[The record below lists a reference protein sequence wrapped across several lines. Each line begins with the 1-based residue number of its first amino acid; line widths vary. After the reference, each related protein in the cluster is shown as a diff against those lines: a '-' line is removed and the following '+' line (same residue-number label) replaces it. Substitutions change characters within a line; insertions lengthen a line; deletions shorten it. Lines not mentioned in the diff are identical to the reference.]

1 MAAVA
6 ALVGD
11 PARANMLAAMLDGRA
26 HTATELAQL
35 AGIAAPTASGHL
47 AKLSRAQLI
56 GVVAQGRHR
65 YYRLAS
71 AEIGRMLEGIMV
83 VAGELAPTTRRAT
96 PRIDPALRR
105 ARTCYD
111 HIAGELGVA
120 IADGLVQLG
129 VVDLTIDGAAVTETG
144 RAALPL
150 LESSLT
156 DHVVA
161 NGSIA
166 VHAWTGVSAGRI
178 SPACSVPRCS
188 SERWR
193 SAWSADET
201 TAACSTSP
209 AVKTRMHCIGLALMV
224 RRVGLLLL
232 SRPDP
237 AFRPVTSGPAAL
249 LRAGSCCSW
258 AARPRRDTVTQGNT
272 APLPNKTEAGK
283 AKGVSLS
290 GGDAT

>member
-1 MAAVA
+1 MSICPLHLLLSRHGHRTLITLETSIDVSAVAEAFGSFSCYDLRMAAGVDMAAVA

-35 AGIAAPTASGHL
+35 AGVAASTASGHL
-47 AKLSRAQLI
+47 AKLSHAQLI

-120 IADGLVQLG
+120 IADALVARGAVELS
-129 VVDLTIDGAAVTETG
+129 DDGAMITAAG
-144 RAALPL
+144 RALFSAAAFPL
-150 LESSLT
+150 
-156 DHVVA
+156 
-161 NGSIA
+161 N
-166 VHAWTGVSAGRI
+166 AGAGKRRLYCR
-178 SPACSVPRCS
+178 PCLDW
-188 SERWR
+188 SERR
-193 SAWSADET
+193 PHLAGLLGKSLLDRALQTKLVRRREGSRAL
-201 TAACSTSP
+201 
-209 AVKTRMHCIGLALMV
+209 AVKQWPIDVLQRLDLG
-224 RRVGLLLL
+224 
-232 SRPDP
+232 
-237 AFRPVTSGPAAL
+237 
-249 LRAGSCCSW
+249 
-258 AARPRRDTVTQGNT
+258 
-272 APLPNKTEAGK
+272 
-283 AKGVSLS
+283 
-290 GGDAT
+290 